1 MKKVFGLALG
11 AFLLIVAI
19 EYYKAI
25 SSRNCICGALK
36 GAIVVDKYIA
46 EDVCFF
52 AVQKPDGT
60 IKTQSVWSNHFGLYQ
75 IGDTLCTK

>member
-1 MKKVFGLALG
+1 MKKAFGIFLG
-11 AFLLIVAI
+11 AFLLMVAI

-36 GAIVVDKYIA
+36 GAVVVDKYIA
-46 EDVCFF
+46 EDVFFF

-60 IKTQSVWSNHFGLYQ
+60 TKTQSVWQSGV
-75 IGDTLCTK
+75 D